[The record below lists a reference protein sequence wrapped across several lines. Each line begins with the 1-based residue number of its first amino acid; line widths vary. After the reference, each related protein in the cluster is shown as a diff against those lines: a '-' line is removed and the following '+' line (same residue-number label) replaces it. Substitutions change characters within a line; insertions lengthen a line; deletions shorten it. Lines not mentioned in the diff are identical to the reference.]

1 MCPESEVCFRCSNGM
16 VHVLERSRGSREEED
31 TSKMVKEYARPA
43 AGRDHLHPECLRPP
57 DVLVQTVRYLLRMYE
72 HEKHARF
79 GCVYSFNM
87 DGVVMISDIAWIPR
101 GIAKHVPDKVKLDE
115 NQLKELISGGV
126 PDTSDVESDE
136 VEESEPGVRGSASK
150 EPEGNDADVEMQ
162 TKEDEGDSAP
172 EAGMR
177 GIAMYSSNTD
187 DPYVTLH
194 VDSDEEEKEE
204 IEIKP
209 EDNMVALAKIDRDNY
224 TLEVFVYNENNGD
237 WYCHHDYILDAPP
250 LCLEPIQHDPGNDE
264 TGKGNLLAVG
274 TMEPVINI
282 WDLDIMNAVAPV
294 VSLGA
299 KSKGRRKKRDGRE
312 QGHSDA
318 VLSIAW
324 NKLTPHVLASG
335 GADKEI
341 ILWDLDEAK
350 TAQSISGRGG
360 EVHLNQTFSV
370 IWNHFNPF
378 TAFVASDDG
387 ILRHIDMRTPGNCL
401 WEGRAHDGSV
411 GGLTLSSS
419 IRGLLVTVGHDQMLC
434 VWKAQENGS
443 LLKVHSERQH
453 VGALHAAKFNPDV
466 ATVCCIGGSSND
478 LVKLVDLGKASTVT
492 QAFS

>member
-1 MCPESEVCFRCSNGM
+1 ME
-16 VHVLERSRGSREEED
+16 
-31 TSKMVKEYARPA
+31 
-43 AGRDHLHPECLRPP
+43 
-57 DVLVQTVRYLLRMYE
+57 
-72 HEKHARF
+72 
-79 GCVYSFNM
+79 
-87 DGVVMISDIAWIPR
+87 GVVMISDIAWIPR

-115 NQLKELISGGV
+115 NQLKELISGGA

-136 VEESEPGVRGSASK
+136 EEQSESGIRGSAAK
-150 EPEGNDADVEMQ
+150 EPQGNDADVEMQ
-162 TKEDEGDSAP
+162 TKDDESDNGP

-299 KSKGRRKKRDGRE
+299 KAKGRRKKRDGRE

-360 EVHLNQTFSV
+360 EVQALAWHSAEQSFILAGALNGSVEVLDCRDNTGSPSAAWQFSAQIEQV

-387 ILRHIDMRTPGNCL
+387 ILRRIDMRTPGNCI
-401 WEGRAHDGSV
+401 WEGRAHEGSV

-434 VWKAQENGS
+434 AWKVQENGS
-443 LLKVHSERQH
+443 LLKVHSEQQH
-453 VGALHAAKFNPDV
+453 IGALHAAKFNPDV
-466 ATVCCIGGSSND
+466 ATVCCVGGSLND
-478 LVKLVDLGKASTVT
+478 LVKLVDLGKASSVT

>member
-1 MCPESEVCFRCSNGM
+1 
-16 VHVLERSRGSREEED
+16 
-31 TSKMVKEYARPA
+31 
-43 AGRDHLHPECLRPP
+43 
-57 DVLVQTVRYLLRMYE
+57 
-72 HEKHARF
+72 
-79 GCVYSFNM
+79 M

-136 VEESEPGVRGSASK
+136 VEESELGVRGSASK

-162 TKEDEGDSAP
+162 AKEDESDSAP
-172 EAGMR
+172 DAGMR

-224 TLEVFVYNENNGD
+224 TLEVFVYNENNDD

-264 TGKGNLLAVG
+264 TGKVGNLLAVG

-294 VSLGA
+294 VSLGS
-299 KSKGRRKKRDGRE
+299 KSK
-312 QGHSDA
+312 
-318 VLSIAW
+318 
-324 NKLTPHVLASG
+324 

-360 EVHLNQTFSV
+360 EVQALSWHSAEQSFILAGALDGSVEVLDCREDTGSPSAAWKFSAQIEQV

-419 IRGLLVTVGHDQMLC
+419 IRGLLLTVGHDQMLC
-434 VWKAQENGS
+434 VWKVQENGS
-443 LLKVHSERQH
+443 LLKVHSEQQH
-453 VGALHAAKFNPDV
+453 IGALHAANFNPDV

-478 LVKLVDLGKASTVT
+478 LVRLVDLGKASSVT

>member
-1 MCPESEVCFRCSNGM
+1 
-16 VHVLERSRGSREEED
+16 
-31 TSKMVKEYARPA
+31 
-43 AGRDHLHPECLRPP
+43 
-57 DVLVQTVRYLLRMYE
+57 
-72 HEKHARF
+72 
-79 GCVYSFNM
+79 M

-101 GIAKHVPDKVKLDE
+101 GVAKHVPDKVKLDE

-360 EVHLNQTFSV
+360 EVQALAWHSAEQSFILAGALDGSVEVLDCRENTGSPSAAWKFSAQIEQV